1 MNQIDEQGYYNKK
14 LFANRLKRAYEVA
27 SPRIQQYLEAEI
39 QHTLSHIKKTDSV
52 LELGCGYGRVLK
64 RLSETASEVIGI
76 DIAESS
82 LEYAKNYLGDLTNI
96 ELHFMT
102 ARNLTFDQNYFDVV
116 VGIQNAISA
125 LKIDP
130 PHLIT
135 ESLRVIKEGGKLILS
150 SYSEKIW
157 KKRLEWFIHQSQE
170 GLLGEIDMDRTYN
183 GVIVCKDGF
192 QASTFSKEDFENIIK
207 NMKLKATIEEI
218 DDSSIFC
225 IIEKR

>member
-1 MNQIDEQGYYNKK
+1 
-14 LFANRLKRAYEVA
+14 
-27 SPRIQQYLEAEI
+27 
-39 QHTLSHIKKTDSV
+39 
-52 LELGCGYGRVLK
+52 
-64 RLSETASEVIGI
+64 
-76 DIAESS
+76 
-82 LEYAKNYLGDLTNI
+82 
-96 ELHFMT
+96 MT

-157 KKRLEWFIHQSQE
+157 NERLEWFIQQSKE
-170 GLLGEIDMDRTYN
+170 GLLGEIDMEKTHD
-183 GVIVCKDGF
+183 GMIICKDGF
-192 QASTFSKEDFENIIK
+192 QASTFTREDFKNIID
-207 NMKLKATIEEI
+207 NMELKATIEEI

-225 IIEKR
+225 IIKK